1 MNVGLSAGQFSCLP
15 SVSASSPQKSRNACF
30 CSELARLIILFS
42 LSLAV
47 FSSQSFDDHR
57 LGACTFAYFFFSRFI
72 SSCPPFFMSAMTL
85 VCFGSF
91 SYLARFG
98 CWVVFWQK
106 TTLVYTLFLFSSL
119 SDFLLF
125 PSHSHLIIAWK
136 MQMGSL
142 SILICGAS
150 GDHNDCHEFSVSH

>member
-1 MNVGLSAGQFSCLP
+1 MLAYQLANFRVCRRSLRLLRKSPGMPVFAVSWPDLLSS
-15 SVSASSPQKSRNACF
+15 
-30 CSELARLIILFS
+30 S
-42 LSLAV
+42 LSLSQ
-47 FSSQSFDDHR
+47 FSALNPSMTTVWELAH
-57 LGACTFAYFFFSRFI
+57 LHTFFFSRFI

-150 GDHNDCHEFSVSH
+150 GDHNDCHEFSVLH

>member
-1 MNVGLSAGQFSCLP
+1 MNLPYIRCTYKNMNVGLSAGQFSCLS

-30 CSELARLIILFS
+30 FQWVGQTYYPLLS
-42 LSLAV
+42 LSLPQ
-47 FSSQSFDDHR
+47 FSALNPSMTTVWELAHLHTCF
-57 LGACTFAYFFFSRFI
+57 FFFFSFLFLLA
-72 SSCPPFFMSAMTL
+72 PFFFMSAMTL

-119 SDFLLF
+119 SVFLLF
-125 PSHSHLIIAWK
+125 PSHSHLIIA
-136 MQMGSL
+136 
-142 SILICGAS
+142 
-150 GDHNDCHEFSVSH
+150 